1 MNQRSW
7 LISLI
12 IACNIAVFIAWNSDS
27 PVMERFLVDNF
38 LVSWN
43 GLLEGRYWVLITSV
57 FSHSMFLHI
66 FFNMYVLWGFGPV
79 VEHVLGVKRFF
90 VFYFVA
96 GIFSSL
102 CHAAVSN
109 FIMHEPDQMA
119 LGASGA
125 IAGVILLFSLLFPRQ
140 KILLMG
146 IVPLPAVVGALAFI
160 ALDIWG
166 LVAQAEGGGLPIGH
180 GAHLG
185 GAFIGILYFVYLR
198 TRGQRIS
205 QF

>member
-7 LISLI
+7 LIGI
-12 IACNIAVFIAWNSDS
+12 ILVLNIAVFVAWNFGS
-27 PVMERFLVDNF
+27 PITERFLVENF

-43 GLLEGRYWVLITSV
+43 GLVEGRYWVLLTSV

-79 VEHVLGVKRFF
+79 VEQVLGTRKFF
-90 VFYFVA
+90 IFYFVA

-102 CHAAVSN
+102 CHALVSN
-109 FIMHEPDQMA
+109 YILHEPNQMA

-125 IAGVILLFSLLFPRQ
+125 IAGVIILFSLLFPRQ

-146 IVPLPAVVGALAFI
+146 ILPLPAMVGAVAFI

-166 LVAQAEGGGLPIGH
+166 LVAQADGGGLPIGH

-185 GAFIGILYFVYLR
+185 GAFIGIFYFIFNR
-198 TRGQRIS
+198 RRFQSGT
-205 QF
+205 